1 MEYNKPT
8 FLKWSTPY
16 GNETKIIVMRS
27 PQFEEY
33 EIQVNDIPGVSGLNI
48 TLRSGWMER
57 TGYVPAT
64 AEEFAELYTKVNS
77 KINRQIII
85 NL

>member
-1 MEYNKPT
+1 MKKNKPT

-16 GNETKIIVMRS
+16 GNEIKIVVMRS
-27 PQFEEY
+27 PQPEEW
-33 EIQVNDIPGVSGLNI
+33 EIQVNDISGVSGTDI

-57 TGYVPAT
+57 SGYKPAT
-64 AEEFAELYTKVNS
+64 AEEFAELYSRVS
-77 KINRQIII
+77 SQINRQILI

>member
-16 GNETKIIVMRS
+16 GNEIKIVVMRS

-33 EIQVNDIPGVSGLNI
+33 EIQVNDIPGVSGLEI
-48 TLRSGWMER
+48 ALRSGWMER
-57 TGYVPAT
+57 TGYKPAT

-77 KINRQIII
+77 NINRRMLI